1 MTEAIQNARRLIAV
15 VQLENV
21 RLVEAV
27 AKTGVRSREEAG
39 EVESLVHHSARAPHG
54 IHDGV
59 FYVLASLEVRVTSA
73 QVEETKRSLHLKVEF
88 ELKYKVPSD
97 FKASKVEVGNF
108 AKVNAIYNAWPYF
121 REYVHTTMQ
130 RMNLAPLILPV
141 YRIPL
146 PPKNPATSS
155 TGQEPPSGR
164 SPAAPQE

>member
-39 EVESLVHHSARAPHG
+39 EALFHHSARAPHG

-73 QVEETKRSLHLKVEF
+73 QVEETKPSLHLKVEF

-97 FKASKVEVGNF
+97 FRASKAEVSNF

-121 REYVHTTMQ
+121 REYVHTTTQ

-141 YRIPL
+141 
-146 PPKNPATSS
+146 
-155 TGQEPPSGR
+155 
-164 SPAAPQE
+164 